1 MSMTA
6 EASNIHTK
14 LYDSP
19 AIAQI
24 AGVEVQVLLGWRRR
38 HDFLGGMV
46 EGKKGRGG
54 YLHSFIEALV
64 VVAVAAMIRRGLE
77 VSDAVR
83 AEDDLAAVFEMM
95 TETET
100 GDPRGA
106 PTIFGYHPQ
115 GRDGKTK
122 FSIYLLRP
130 EMTLAETM
138 EKSGALY
145 LLDLAPIYATV
156 KKKLRISHLVKLNRA
171 SE

>member
-1 MSMTA
+1 MNMT
-6 EASNIHTK
+6 SNIHAK
-14 LYDSP
+14 LYDNLT
-19 AIAQI
+19 IAKI
-24 AGVEVQVLLGWRRR
+24 AGVEAQVLLGWRRR
-38 HDFLGGMV
+38 QGFLGGMLP
-46 EGKKGRGG
+46 GKQGSGG

-64 VVAVAAMIRRGLE
+64 AVAVAAMIRRGLD
-77 VSDAVR
+77 VADAVR

-95 TETET
+95 TDTET

-138 EKSGALY
+138 EMSGALY
-145 LLDLAPIYATV
+145 LLDLAPIFATV
-156 KKKLRISHLVKLNRA
+156 KKKLRISHLVKVDFVKA
-171 SE
+171 SK